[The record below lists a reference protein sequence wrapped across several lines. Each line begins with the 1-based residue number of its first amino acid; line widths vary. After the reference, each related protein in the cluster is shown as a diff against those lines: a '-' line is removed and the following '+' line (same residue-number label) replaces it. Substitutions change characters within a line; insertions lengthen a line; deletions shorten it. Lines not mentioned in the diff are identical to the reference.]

1 MSFSTYLEPKLTP
14 ALSQWAPV
22 RLTVPAPFLR
32 ADGAEV
38 MSSLARLIASGAV
51 QSRTELANRTGLARS
66 TIGVHLDRLQDAGL
80 IREAGL
86 TAATGRGRPARR
98 LGLSPEAGLVLVG
111 DLSVHTARVVVADL
125 TQRLL
130 AQQTLP
136 IRIAD
141 GPEVVLA
148 GLEQAWRHLLLEIDA
163 DPSRVR
169 TVAVGLPGPVDHS
182 TGTPVRPP
190 LMPGWDGYPVGRVLG
205 ERFGC
210 PAIVDNDVNMMALGE
225 ARALPMTQYPLVF
238 IKVSTGIGSGIISA
252 SGELHYGADGAA
264 GDIGHIRVPDSDH
277 IACRCGNRGC
287 LEAVASA
294 SSMIRALRDPDT
306 DLATPPGEFTTA
318 ELQALVA
325 RIAQGDAETTR
336 LVKDAA
342 TVLGRLVASLVNVIN
357 PARIVLGGALA
368 AASDDM
374 LAGVRSGVYSRA
386 LPLAT
391 RNLTLSYSVLGPV
404 SGVVGGVVS
413 AIEHVLSPDGLA
425 VLRS

>member
-1 MSFSTYLEPKLTP
+1 MPPT
-14 ALSQWAPV
+14 LSQWPPV

-32 ADGAEV
+32 TDGAEA

-66 TIGVHLDRLQDAGL
+66 TIGVHLDRLEAAGL
-80 IREAGL
+80 IHEAGL
-86 TAATGRGRPARR
+86 AAASGRGRPPRR
-98 LGLSPEAGLVLVG
+98 LRLSPEAGLVLVG
-111 DLSVHTARVVVADL
+111 DFGVHTARVVVADL

-130 AQQTLP
+130 AQQTYP

-141 GPEVVLA
+141 GPDDVLA
-148 GLEQAWRHLLLEIDA
+148 GLEQAWRHLLLEIDG
-163 DPSRVR
+163 DPDRVR
-169 TVAVGLPGPVDHS
+169 TVALGLPGPVDHS

-190 LMPGWDGYPVGRVLG
+190 LMPGWDGYPVGQVLG

-210 PAIVDNDVNMMALGE
+210 PALVDNDVNMMALGE
-225 ARALPMTQYPLVF
+225 ARALPMTQYPMVF

-252 SGELHYGADGAA
+252 AGDLHYGADGAA
-264 GDIGHIRVPDSDH
+264 GDIGHIQVPDSDH
-277 IACRCGNRGC
+277 VACRCGNRGC

-294 SSMIRALRDPDT
+294 SSMIRALRDPDA
-306 DLATPPGEFTTA
+306 DLGTPPGEFTTA

-325 RIAQGDAETTR
+325 RIAQGDPETTR
-336 LVKDAA
+336 LVRDAA
-342 TVLGRLVASLVNVIN
+342 TVLGQLVASLVNVLN

-391 RNLTLSYSVLGPV
+391 RNLTLSYTVLGPV

-413 AIEHVLSPDGLA
+413 AIEHVLSPDGLT
-425 VLRS
+425 VRRS